1 MMKSI
6 DRLLE
11 LLYPTKCVF
20 CHKLSENGERVCKQC
35 MAELPR
41 TPKGAQVQKFPF
53 ISACVSPLY
62 YERDVRESLLRYK
75 FHHLTAYADI
85 YAIFI
90 AETIDENHVSCD
102 IITWVPLSRK
112 RLRKRGYDQARLL
125 AGELSKIYSIE
136 CCRLLRK
143 KRNNPAQ
150 SGTGSAEKR
159 RANVA
164 GVYTAVEQE
173 KIKDKTILLVDD
185 IVTTGSTLSE
195 CASVL
200 LAAGAKEVRA
210 VTVARK
216 RN

>member
-1 MMKSI
+1 MRI
-6 DRLLE
+6 VDRLLS
-11 LLYPTKCVF
+11 LLYPAKCTF
-20 CHKLSENGERVCKQC
+20 CHKLTRDGERICQTC
-35 MAELPR
+35 RAELPR
-41 TPKGAQVQKFPF
+41 TPHGAQVQKFPF

-62 YERDVRESLLRYK
+62 YEKDVRESLLRYK
-75 FHHLTAYADI
+75 FHHLTAYAEI
-85 YAIFI
+85 YAVFM

-125 AGELSKIYSIE
+125 AEQLSRIYRVE
-136 CCRLLRK
+136 CCCLLRK

-159 RANVA
+159 RANVT

-173 KIKDKTILLVDD
+173 KIKGKTILLVDD

-195 CASVL
+195 CARML
-200 LAAGAKEVRA
+200 LEAGAKEVRA